1 MPMLIRPVLA
11 LLASFGLACLAQA
24 SEMDPQLPSLA
35 LNPPPPSSP
44 WSELYDMGQFTSYA
58 APGVGLAKPNASPG
72 DVKASQPANNL
83 VNSSGTPR
91 AAPPPGA
98 GLDYDLGNNLHMHL
112 SIAGGAMV
120 GGSIRH

>member
-1 MPMLIRPVLA
+1 MLIRPVLA
-11 LLASFGLACLAQA
+11 FLAFCGLVCFARA

-58 APGVGLAKPNASPG
+58 APGVGSAKPSPKLGGASPL
-72 DVKASQPANNL
+72 VNNL
-83 VNSSGTPR
+83 ANSSGAPKP
-91 AAPPPGA
+91 AATAG
-98 GLDYDLGNNLHMHL
+98 GLDYDLGNNVHMHL
-112 SIAGGAMV
+112 SIAGGAFA